1 MVEMPTSNRSRPRR
15 LRGTLNGA
23 AILAIAMI
31 AVVGCDT
38 QPKLVPPSTLSSP
51 WPTSQTWAVVPFAN
65 ESGVSIVDTFA
76 IADSFQAEI
85 DGVEGISCLPVNRT
99 VAGMRAANL
108 RSLQSEADVQLL
120 METLG
125 VDGLVVGTVTAYDP
139 YRPLQLGIA
148 AQVYTG
154 TRPPEP
160 TSPNLES
167 MTMATT
173 DAPPATETAESGPSS
188 QYSRVYDASNHDVL
202 ALLASY
208 ASGRVDP
215 KSGAGAAVYTLTMS
229 SYQRFVAYDVTR
241 QLLMNEVRKSV
252 ARPETTAVHGE

>member
-1 MVEMPTSNRSRPRR
+1 MRAGLVTTA
-15 LRGTLNGA
+15 L
-23 AILAIAMI
+23 I
-31 AVVGCDT
+31 AVLGCDS
-38 QPKLVPPSTLSSP
+38 QPKLVQPSSLNSP

-99 VAGMRAANL
+99 VAAMRAANL
-108 RSLQSEADVQLL
+108 RSLQSDADVHLL

-154 TRPPEP
+154 TKPPEP

-173 DAPPATETAESGPSS
+173 EGTKAADVAPTGPSS

-241 QLLMNEVRKSV
+241 QLLMNEVQKSV
-252 ARPETTAVHGE
+252 PRPETTAVHGD